1 MEYND
6 LVKDFATR
14 TKANLAIIRAAVK
27 TDQDAYE
34 VTQFINS
41 LLGLLVFPQQEFY
54 DKIPKTNLADLEK
67 DGWPIPR
74 VCDNYKQVK
83 DLSELA
89 RYLRNGIAHFNLR
102 FTQKDE
108 HVDGVI
114 IWNTRPN
121 GEKNWKAELTIVE
134 LEGITDRFAELLLK
148 D

>member
-1 MEYND
+1 MEYKD

-14 TKANLAIIRAAVK
+14 TKANLALIRTAAK
-27 TDQDAYE
+27 TGQDAYE

-41 LLGLLVFPQQEFY
+41 LLGLLIFPQQEFY
-54 DKIPKTNLADLEK
+54 EKIPRAKLADLEK

-89 RYLRNGIAHFNLR
+89 RYLRNSIAHFNLR

-114 IWNTRPN
+114 IWNTQLN
-121 GEKNWKAELTIVE
+121 GQINWKAELTIVE
-134 LEGITDRFAELLLK
+134 LEGITDKFAGLLLK
-148 D
+148 G